1 MATSGVMT
9 FRLNRDQVLT
19 QALINVAAVDPE
31 QGSPTANQITHSATH
46 LNLMVKA
53 WEAHSL
59 QLWERKYG
67 VVFPQKNQG
76 LYVLGNP
83 GPGGDHAVLTDN
95 LNLGDFIQTT
105 LSVAAAAA
113 ATSVTLTSITN
124 VGTVGNPAI
133 TLATTWFIGIEL
145 DSGSLF
151 WTTVNGAPAGNVVTL
166 LTGLPSSASA
176 GLTVYAYQTK
186 LMRPLRILD
195 AFYRQQGGN
204 DIPIR
209 LISREEY
216 NRFGVKTSQG
226 TPIQLFYDPQINTG
240 LVELYPQPTDV
251 KGQIYIEFQK
261 PIEDFVSSTDDFDF
275 PQEWGEA
282 LIWNLSLRLCT
293 PYRVPTEQYNRIALM
308 AASSLD
314 LVKNWDQEYSS
325 VLFQP
330 SEVMFMGAGR
340 G

>member
-19 QALINVAAVDPE
+19 QALINVAALDPE
-31 QGSPTANQITHSATH
+31 AGTPTPNQVTHAATH

-67 VVFPQKNQG
+67 VIFPQKNQG
-76 LYVLGNP
+76 MYVLGNP
-83 GPGGDHAVLTDN
+83 GPAGDHAVLTDN

-105 LSVAAAAA
+105 VSVAAVAS

-133 TLATTWFIGIEL
+133 TLANTWFIGIEL
-145 DSGSLF
+145 DSGFLF

-166 LTGLPSSASA
+166 TAGLPSSASA

-261 PIEDFVSSTDDFDF
+261 PIEDFVTSTDDFDL

-282 LIWNLSLRLCT
+282 LIWNLSLRLAV
-293 PYRVPTEQYNRIALM
+293 PYRVPTEQYNRIEKM
-308 AASSLD
+308 AVVSLD
-314 LVKNWDQEYSS
+314 LAKNWDQEYASI
-325 VLFQP
+325 LFQP
-330 SEVMFMGAGR
+330 SEVMYMGTGR